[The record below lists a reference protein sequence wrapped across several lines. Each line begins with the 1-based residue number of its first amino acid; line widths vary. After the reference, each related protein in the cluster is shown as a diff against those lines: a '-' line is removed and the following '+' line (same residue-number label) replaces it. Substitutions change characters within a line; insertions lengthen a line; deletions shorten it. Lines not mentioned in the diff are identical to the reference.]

1 MYYRNL
7 ARASR
12 SLEKCIEKYQMLIFL
27 QAVGWFGRKP
37 FLMFVQ
43 ILCGISC
50 ILAGV
55 LDDLTI
61 RLVFSLVGKF
71 GSAAAFS
78 IVFLYT
84 AELFPTSMRNSAV
97 GMCSTLARFG
107 GILAPTIKELGYSQ
121 PKLPFL
127 IFGIATLIGG
137 MAAYL
142 LPETKGKK
150 LPDSVQEA
158 VKMVDMNS
166 EDESSIENN

>member
-1 MYYRNL
+1 
-7 ARASR
+7 
-12 SLEKCIEKYQMLIFL
+12 
-27 QAVGWFGRKP
+27 
-37 FLMFVQ
+37 MFVQ

-55 LDDLTI
+55 IEDMTL
-61 RLVFSLVGKF
+61 RLVFSLIGKF
-71 GSAAAFS
+71 GCSAAFS

-107 GILAPTIKELGYSQ
+107 GILAPTVAELGYYK
-121 PKLPFL
+121 PNMPFL

-137 MAAYL
+137 FAAYL

-150 LPDSVQEA
+150 LPDTIEEA
-158 VKMVDMNS
+158 VKIQEKN
-166 EDESSIENN
+166 EQI